1 MLFLVKYHH
10 AYITSPNAVPITR
23 QIQWLKELTSDIVSK
38 DTGMLTLSDLSASR
52 DLIYA
57 WSHLQNDNTN
67 YYNKNK
73 NGPFCAMLAVE
84 QLLKRVV
91 DERVNGN
98 VNAELNI
105 DDYNCVLEGWARS
118 NMGEASAQRCEQILE
133 TMQRQGPTP
142 NLASFKAVLMA
153 WRNSNVPYAAV
164 RAQRIL
170 EWMIRLF
177 GTNQNRKALPDADCF
192 DIVLQLWSRSGDSH
206 APQKTEQLLV
216 VMEKLH
222 RITGL
227 EKIKP
232 RKTSYNAVLAAWS
245 KSSHPTAPD
254 RAHAILSFMETL
266 SMHDQSVAPDS
277 ASYNTVMNS
286 YARSSDPAIAAT
298 KANAFLQH
306 VLNMYQQQS
315 SSQSDSEFTS
325 RIHNDISSSP
335 SLPVKTKI
343 QPDTILFN
351 TVMGLWAKAGTPG
364 AYRKAKSIL
373 DQQMTLYQTT
383 HDVALKP
390 DVFGLTSVLSSC
402 AAEPIE
408 RQHAFRVAMAVYK
421 QYFSTLKIAPNHVS
435 YGTMMKVGKKL
446 LSPGKHDRNRFLR
459 QIFADAVQA
468 GCVGDMVVS
477 KLREA
482 ASPDVY
488 RELLQGH
495 SRKQLPHEWTRNVQ
509 EQNEYRTRN
518 HNTLHSNKKKRK
530 RAEV

>member
-1 MLFLVKYHH
+1 MKMSLFGMILMFLPRHH
-10 AYITSPNAVPITR
+10 YAYITSPNAVPITR

-38 DTGMLTLSDLSASR
+38 DTGMLTPSDLSASR
-52 DLIYA
+52 DLMYA
-57 WSHLQNDNTN
+57 WSHLQNDHSNN
-67 YYNKNK
+67 HKNK

-91 DERVNGN
+91 DERMNGN

-118 NMGEASAQRCEQILE
+118 NLGEASAQRCEQILE
-133 TMQRQGPTP
+133 TMQRQGPMP

-192 DIVLQLWSRSGDSH
+192 DIVLQLWSRSGDPH
-206 APQKTEQLLV
+206 APQKTEHLLV

-222 RITGL
+222 RLTGL

-245 KSSHPTAPD
+245 KSSHQPTAPD
-254 RAHAILSFMETL
+254 RAHAILNFMETL
-266 SMHDQSVAPDS
+266 SVQDPSVAPDS

-286 YARSSDPAIAAT
+286 YARSSDPALAAR
-298 KANAFLQH
+298 KADDFLQH
-306 VLNMYQQQS
+306 VLIVYQHQQES
-315 SSQSDSEFTS
+315 
-325 RIHNDISSSP
+325 HNDASSSSSP
-335 SLPVKTKI
+335 PVPKTKI

-351 TVMGLWAKAGTPG
+351 TVMGLWAKAGTPS
-364 AYRKAKSIL
+364 AYRKAKLIL
-373 DQQMTLYQTT
+373 DQQMKLYQTT
-383 HDVALKP
+383 QDVALKP
-390 DVFGLTSVLSSC
+390 DVFGLTSVISSC
-402 AAEPIE
+402 AVEPIE

-421 QYFSTLKIAPNHVS
+421 QYFASLQIEPNHVT
-435 YGTMMKVGKKL
+435 YGTMIKLVKKL
-446 LSPGKHDRNRFLR
+446 LPPGKQGRNRFLR

-488 RELLQGH
+488 KELLQGH
-495 SRKQLPHEWTRNVQ
+495 SRKQLPHSWTRNVQ

-518 HNTLHSNKKKRK
+518 HNTHQNNKKKRK